1 MAGIDLNKY
10 YETLIAGGTDPTEA
24 AQIAAYQL
32 IDNPSGSITKIKL
45 PPKWYTQN
53 EWYAYSAPDFL
64 AAINYDGEDK
74 LAQAARDLLAK
85 PNTTLRD
92 ISELSRKAETINLL
106 RGTSSGDYY
115 NQLKDLYDQK
125 ESARKSYEKQLET
138 HEFSQYGLPDPT
150 LRYGLQEK
158 TVGRYTYIPYK
169 PAVEYVDK
177 KVNNY
182 YEKLLASGMDKE
194 TAQKRVALYKQGIA
208 TSVEKKLADSGYSP
222 FLEKVAELR
231 KIKN

>member
-32 IDNPSGSITKIKL
+32 IDNPGGSITKIKL
-45 PPKWYTQN
+45 PPKWYTQG
-53 EWYAYSAPDFL
+53 EWYEYSAPDFL
-64 AAINYDGEDK
+64 AAINYAGDDEIA
-74 LAQAARDLLAK
+74 LASRDLLAN
-85 PNTTLRD
+85 PNTTLTD
-92 ISELSRKAETINLL
+92 ISAFARANR
-106 RGTSSGDYY
+106 RGDMDVYQ
-115 NQLKDLYDQK
+115 QLKDLYDQR

-177 KVNNY
+177 KVTNY
-182 YEKLLASGMDKE
+182 YNKLRGSGMDEE
-194 TAQKRVALYKQGIA
+194 TAQKRVALYRQGIS

-231 KIKN
+231 KIKK

>member
-10 YETLIAGGTDPTEA
+10 YQTLIAGGTDPTEA

-53 EWYAYSAPDFL
+53 EWYDYSAPDFL
-64 AAINYDGEDK
+64 AAINYTGNDEISLGAK
-74 LAQAARDLLAK
+74 DLLAN
-85 PNTTLRD
+85 PNTTLTD
-92 ISELSRKAETINLL
+92 ISAFARANR
-106 RGTSSGDYY
+106 RGDMDVYQ
-115 NQLKDLYDQK
+115 QLKDLYDQR

-177 KVNNY
+177 KVTDY
-182 YEKLLASGMDKE
+182 YNKLRGSGMDEE
-194 TAQKRVALYKQGIA
+194 TAQKRLALYRQGVS

-231 KIKN
+231 KIKK